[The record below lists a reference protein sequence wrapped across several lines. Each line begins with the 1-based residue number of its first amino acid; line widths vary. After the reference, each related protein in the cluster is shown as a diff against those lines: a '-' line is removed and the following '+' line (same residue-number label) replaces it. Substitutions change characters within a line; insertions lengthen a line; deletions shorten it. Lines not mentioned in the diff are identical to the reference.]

1 VSFSPLEGGKAL
13 AVDRVLSVSLR
24 RDGLDHIGS
33 DPGLWG
39 IDEETLRC

>member
-1 VSFSPLEGGKAL
+1 MVSQVLIR
-13 AVDRVLSVSLR
+13 VDKGVLSVSLR